1 MVRRLIG
8 GGHQLRGP
16 ADLMGD
22 RTMELRIFTDAD
34 AVAAEAARLIAA
46 EARLSGPGAGAGRP
60 LRDWREGLMEPDD
73 SREESF
79 GRGAACE
86 WGSQDGHTRQL
97 HVLEGAV
104 GRTT

>member
-1 MVRRLIG
+1 
-8 GGHQLRGP
+8 
-16 ADLMGD
+16 
-22 RTMELRIFTDAD
+22 
-34 AVAAEAARLIAA
+34 
-46 EARLSGPGAGAGRP
+46 
-60 LRDWREGLMEPDD
+60 MEPDD

-104 GRTT
+104 CRTT

>member
-16 ADLMGD
+16 PDLMGD

-46 EARLSGPGAGAGRP
+46 ERVCQGQALVPADRSATGEKA
-60 LRDWREGLMEPDD
+60 
-73 SREESF
+73 
-79 GRGAACE
+79 
-86 WGSQDGHTRQL
+86 
-97 HVLEGAV
+97 
-104 GRTT
+104 